1 MNDIETLLR
10 TFNSKRSINVW
21 VKLLISIKRFIVNKP
36 RSLIFYLEIHK
47 LGYICLNRSLVM
59 HRISHCWG
67 SIDRTEHFLGLNVTE
82 LVYISADLLASRW
95 RLEGSQRLLWYLEFT
110 VLNLFLSSCKLRSDS
125 LLGWLRDRLG
135 RVWRQIPDILSIF
148 GTTLNERV
156 HLCWYLEF
164 TWLDRPR
171 ISLIFRSFASLLSY
185 LIFVIT
191 IPFRCD
197 FKIFLF

>member
-1 MNDIETLLR
+1 
-10 TFNSKRSINVW
+10 
-21 VKLLISIKRFIVNKP
+21 
-36 RSLIFYLEIHK
+36 
-47 LGYICLNRSLVM
+47 M

-67 SIDRTEHFLGLNVTE
+67 SIDGTEHFLGLNVTE
-82 LVYISADLLASRW
+82 LVYISPDLLASRW

-125 LLGWLRDRLG
+125 LLGWLRDRFG

-148 GTTLNERV
+148 GSTLNEWV
-156 HLCWYLEF
+156 HLCWYFEF

-171 ISLIFRSFASLLSY
+171 ISLIFRSFASLLIC

-197 FKIFLF
+197 FKIFLFQLSLKVFFFSFCEALHKFHILRY